1 MQNLTD
7 RQIKILKIIADQYR
21 NCGTPISSKLI
32 AEVFSSK
39 ISPQTIRNELAIL
52 EKNGYLEKIHTSSGR
67 IPSKEALIYFNE
79 HSNDDNISI
88 DIEKKLES
96 IFIKREN
103 DIDTVINDSLVILN
117 EITSLPSIA
126 NTYFIDES
134 LREVSLVQLNDI
146 NSLMLIVTNLGNI
159 YKNYIEINNQNRFE
173 DTKVCIS
180 LFNKFLI
187 GTKLINLEDKIQE
200 ILPIIKNEVNEYEY
214 ITREVIK
221 KLFDY
226 TFKSVKKTNV
236 VGMTSLFQ
244 YPEFSDPDILYKLIK
259 MLETGN
265 IWKQIKHD
273 NDQQKKKNDVKIEF
287 RFPSNNNPKQT
298 IMIASTSIKIGNQ
311 QREISVVGPSR
322 VEFGQIKGILNYLK
336 SKIEEIYNYDDIK
349 KK

>member
-1 MQNLTD
+1 MNKLTNRQN
-7 RQIKILKIIADQYR
+7 KILKIIAHEYR
-21 NCGTPISSKLI
+21 ISGSPISSQLI
-32 AEVFSSK
+32 AEQFSTK
-39 ISPQTIRNELAIL
+39 ISAQTIRNELALL
-52 EKNGYLEKIHTSSGR
+52 EKLGYLEKLHFSSGR
-67 IPSKEALIYFNE
+67 VPSKIGLEFFNE
-79 HSNDDNISI
+79 CENDNDISTT
-88 DIEKKLES
+88 IEKKLES

-103 DIDTVINDSLVILN
+103 DIDSVINDSLVILN

-126 NTYFIDES
+126 NTYFVNET
-134 LREVSLVQLNDI
+134 LREVNLVQLNES

-159 YKNYIEINNQNRFE
+159 YKNYIDITSQERFE

-187 GTKLINLEDKIQE
+187 GTQLINLETKIQE
-200 ILPIIKNEVNEYEY
+200 ILPIIQQEVNEYEY
-214 ITREVIK
+214 ITREVIR

-244 YPEFSDPDILYKLIK
+244 YPEFSDPDILCKLIN

-265 IWKQIKHD
+265 IWKQIKH
-273 NDQQKKKNDVKIEF
+273 NSEQVKKQSDVKIEF
-287 RFPSNNNPKQT
+287 RSSNNNNPKQT

-322 VEFGQIKGILNYLK
+322 VEFGQIKGILNYIK
-336 SKIEEIYNYDDIK
+336 SKIEEIYNNDNIK
-349 KK
+349 K

>member
-7 RQIKILKIIADQYR
+7 RQVKILKIIANEYR
-21 NCGTPISSKLI
+21 NSGTPISSKLI

-39 ISPQTIRNELAIL
+39 ISPQTIRNELATL
-52 EKNGYLEKIHTSSGR
+52 EKLGYLEKIHTSSGR
-67 IPSKEALIYFNE
+67 VPSKIALEFFNE
-79 HSNDDNISI
+79 CANDKNISVN
-88 DIEKKLES
+88 IEKKLES

-126 NTYFIDES
+126 NTYFVDES
-134 LREVSLVQLNDI
+134 LREVNLVQLNDT

-159 YKNYIEINNQNRFE
+159 YKNYIEINNQDRFE
-173 DTKVCIS
+173 DTKACIS

-187 GTKLINLEDKIQE
+187 GTKLIDLESKIQE
-200 ILPIIKNEVNEYEY
+200 IMPIIKEEVKEYEY

-244 YPEFSDPDILYKLIK
+244 YPEFSDPEILCKLIN

-265 IWKQIKHD
+265 IWKQIRHD
-273 NDQQKKKNDVKIEF
+273 NEQEKRKSDVKIEF
-287 RFPSNNNPKQT
+287 RSSSNNNPKQT
-298 IMIASTSIKIGNQ
+298 IMIASTNINIGNQ
-311 QREISVVGPSR
+311 QRQISVVGPSR
-322 VEFGQIKGILNYLK
+322 VEFGQIKGILNYIK
-336 SKIEEIYNYDDIK
+336 SKIEEIYNHDNRK
-349 KK
+349 K